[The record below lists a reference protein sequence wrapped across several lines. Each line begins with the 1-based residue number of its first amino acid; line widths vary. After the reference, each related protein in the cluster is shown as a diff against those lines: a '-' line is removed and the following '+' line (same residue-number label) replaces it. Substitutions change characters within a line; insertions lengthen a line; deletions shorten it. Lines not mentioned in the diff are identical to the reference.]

1 MELSNLSKGKRNFLV
16 VLISFMVGII
26 YFIPYI
32 RFTLYDQT
40 LAAFQLTNAQLG
52 LLGSVY
58 GLVALFCYPISGI
71 LTEKF
76 GPKILLTI
84 AFIGTA
90 VMTFWQ
96 STFPSFGVMVVIYIC
111 FAFFT
116 TATLWSPYV
125 ALLRNLGTE
134 EEQGKIFGVSEAM
147 RGLASTLIGFVF
159 IWILSLF
166 ANEMGGFRAIMILSA
181 VVYIVFAVIAFILL
195 PKELDKEEKDDV
207 KEKETDEKHTIID
220 ALKLPGVWLAG
231 LFIFSCFNVIMS
243 GTNYLGTF
251 TTQMLN
257 IDPAVSSGLATIRTY
272 IITIIAG
279 VLGGII
285 ADKFKSRLVFLCYI
299 LAIIAICA
307 VATPFVS
314 SLTWIAIVVTMVL
327 ALMYYIVKSTYFSI
341 LGDCGIPLAMT
352 GIASGV
358 VSFIGFIPDAFLTTM
373 MGSWLDKDPVQ
384 GFNMIF
390 MWMAGWS
397 VVAIVLAVIIYRRSK
412 KGKAE

>member
-26 YFIPYI
+26 YFVPYI

-40 LAAFQLTNAQLG
+40 LAAFQLSNVQLG

-71 LTEKF
+71 LTDKF

-84 AFIGTA
+84 AFLGTA

-96 STFPSFGVMVVIYIC
+96 STFPNFTVMIIIYIC

-134 EEQGKIFGVSEAM
+134 EEQGKIFGTSEAM
-147 RGLASTLIGFVF
+147 RGVVSTVVGFIF

-166 ANEMGGFRAIMILSA
+166 ASEMGGFRAIMIISA
-181 VVYIVFAVIAFILL
+181 IVDVIFAVIAFMIL
-195 PKELDKEEKDDV
+195 PKSLQKEEKDGN
-207 KEKETDEKHTIID
+207 TDSGEKHTIID

-231 LFIFSCFNVIMS
+231 LFIFSCYNVIMS

-251 TTQMLN
+251 TTQMLS
-257 IDPAVSSGLATIRTY
+257 IDPALSSSLATIRTY
-272 IITIIAG
+272 IITILAG

-285 ADKFKSRLVFLCYI
+285 ADKFKSRLIFLCYV

-358 VSFIGFIPDAFLTTM
+358 VSFIGFIPDAFVTTM

-390 MWMAGWS
+390 MWMAAWA
-397 VVAIVLAVIIYRRSK
+397 VVAIVLAGIIYRRSK
-412 KGKAE
+412 KAKAE